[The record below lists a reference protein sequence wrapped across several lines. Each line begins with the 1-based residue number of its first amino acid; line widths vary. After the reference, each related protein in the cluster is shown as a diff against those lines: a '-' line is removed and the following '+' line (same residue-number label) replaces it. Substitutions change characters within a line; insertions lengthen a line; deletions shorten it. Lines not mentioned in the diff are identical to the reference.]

1 MPEPETFDPEVHQ
14 ADDEGQP
21 VVTSAGRY
29 AKKRGPK
36 SAPSAASPRR
46 TARKSTSRPSAP
58 RSKAPDF
65 RPGLNGM
72 FQLIAA
78 PLAFVQPLDAMAV
91 AQHGPNVAE
100 ALNDL
105 AQERP
110 EVAMVLQRLLSVG
123 PYGLVI
129 AAVLPLAVQVLHNHD
144 VLPAVA
150 AQRLGAV
157 PKEQLL
163 AELGIVPEP
172 VPEDAS
178 ANPYWPTSDNVADND
193 VTQRLVKMP

>member
-1 MPEPETFDPEVHQ
+1 MPEPETFDPDVHQ
-14 ADDEGQP
+14 TDEVGQP
-21 VVTSAGRY
+21 VVTTAGRY

-36 SAPSAASPRR
+36 HTATASSPRR
-46 TARKSTSRPSAP
+46 TARKTASSRPSAP

-129 AAVLPLAVQVLHNHD
+129 AAVLPLAVQLLHNHD

-150 AQRLGAV
+150 AVRLGATPKDELAAVLGLV
-157 PKEQLL
+157 PD
-163 AELGIVPEP
+163 VPA
-172 VPEDAS
+172 DA
-178 ANPYWPTSDNVADND
+178 DNVADN
-193 VTQRLVKMP
+193 VAMAQAA

>member
-1 MPEPETFDPEVHQ
+1 MPEPEMFDPDVHQ

-46 TARKSTSRPSAP
+46 TATRSRSSRPSTP
-58 RSKAPDF
+58 RAKAPDF

-129 AAVLPLAVQVLHNHD
+129 AAVLPLTVQLLHNHD

-150 AQRLGAV
+150 AVRLGAV
-157 PKEQLL
+157 PKDEL
-163 AELGIVPEP
+163 AAALGIVPD
-172 VPEDAS
+172 VPADA
-178 ANPYWPTSDNVADND
+178 DNVADN
-193 VTQRLVKMP
+193 VAMAQAA